1 MIPNAKPLKFDAMAE
16 PTKLFISNN
25 DNENFAYFHI
35 VGHFMSH
42 TEKVFDID
50 LVGPKIHD
58 FASPIEITIQITHLS
73 SICPFSFLSMTS
85 LTP

>member
-16 PTKLFISNN
+16 PTKLFIFSN

-42 TEKVFDID
+42 TEKV
-50 LVGPKIHD
+50 
-58 FASPIEITIQITHLS
+58 ST
-73 SICPFSFLSMTS
+73 
-85 LTP
+85 LTL